1 MIGRIISHYRITD
14 KLGEGG
20 MGVVYKAQDTKLERA
35 VALKFLA
42 AHLVSDQEIRKR
54 FEREAKA
61 AAALNHP
68 NICTVHEIDEVEG
81 KTFIAMAFIEG
92 DSLEPKIEAGPLKLN
107 DALDIAIQ
115 TAQGLQAAHE
125 KKIVHRDIKPANLMV
140 TPAGSKQQ
148 ITIMDFGLALLTD
161 RSKLTR
167 MDETMGTVTYM
178 SPEQTYGMDLDHR
191 TDIWSLGVV
200 LYEMVTGQQPFK
212 GHYDKAV
219 MYSITNEEPEPMTA
233 LRTGVPMELE
243 LLVNK
248 CLAKDANRRYQSTVD
263 MVVDLDTL
271 SDKLKSGKSTILRAQ
286 TAGDVGARHAV
297 PAAPGETTGT
307 RAQHAVP
314 LHSAGPLARYRVI
327 EDAEESDGSIKYVAE
342 DTELHRSVA
351 IRVLSQSSEQQFERR
366 QRLQRRAVL
375 GMGALLAASLALWAL
390 LWFRGTSSDAPQQPV
405 RFSFTPEN
413 LETYTPESILTSGSA
428 SAVVSPDGRHIV
440 FVTQENGEKALWVR
454 DLGRETPRKL
464 EGTEEAED
472 PFWSPDSQS
481 IGFGTETELK
491 RIPLSGGEPIALCEL
506 PQNRAAFAG
515 GSWSP
520 DGEQIVYSA
529 YFQLFQVPS
538 RGGTPKF
545 LFERD
550 EAESG
555 ILFVF
560 PRFLPETEGSRGLVY
575 TSGSVGGFK
584 LGVLDLRTGERRE
597 LVPGARAVYSASGHL
612 VYGDSASPDS
622 GFRALPFSLETLTTT
637 GDAFPI
643 VGAGFSA
650 SVAQDGTL
658 VYTNRS
664 GARQQLVWRSR
675 SGERL
680 AAIGQPQDEIT
691 HASLSPD
698 GLHVAVLGAES
709 DKVDIWVHNIARGNK
724 TRITFSPGV
733 NIHPTWA
740 RSGRQI
746 AYSLV
751 REGHTDIFQT
761 SADGSG
767 EDTQLTDEPLEE
779 FAPDWSDDGKYLIYH
794 TRGNLK
800 KQRDIRYREFQEGG
814 GTSAPVEFVA
824 TPFNERTATFSPDG
838 RLVAYLSDQSGQYE
852 VYVRPFPEGDRVD
865 KVSLN
870 GGDQPRWS
878 RDGRELFYVERTTL
892 MAVSVRTS
900 GSFTVGP
907 PEPLFAH
914 PGLLNTGSNR
924 EPRYDVSADGQK
936 FVLPERLE
944 GEAGKP
950 PTIHVVQ
957 NWFAEFKDQQT
968 EP

>member
-1 MIGRIISHYRITD
+1 MIGQTISHYRITE

-20 MGVVYKAQDTKLERA
+20 MGVVYKAEDTKLDRP

-42 AHLVSDQEIRKR
+42 AHLVSDEDVRKR

-68 NICTVHEIDEVEG
+68 NICTVHEIDEFEG
-81 KTFIAMAFIEG
+81 KTFIAMAFLEG
-92 DSLEPKIEAGPLKLN
+92 EGLDKKIEAGPLKLK
-107 DALDIAIQ
+107 DALDVAIQ
-115 TAQGLQAAHE
+115 TAKGLQAAHG
-125 KKIVHRDIKPANLMV
+125 KGIVHRDIKPANLMV
-140 TPAGSKQQ
+140 GPEGHV
-148 ITIMDFGLALLTD
+148 TIMDFGLAQLAD

-167 MDETMGTVTYM
+167 LDETMGTVTYM
-178 SPEQTYGMDLDHR
+178 SPEQTYGADIDHR
-191 TDIWSLGVV
+191 SDVWSLGVV
-200 LYEMVTGQQPFK
+200 IYEMVTGQQPFK

-219 MYSITNEEPEPMTA
+219 MYSITSEQPEPMTG

-243 LLVNK
+243 WLVGK
-248 CLAKDANRRYQSTVD
+248 CLAKEADKRYQSTAD
-263 MVVDLDTL
+263 MVVDLDML
-271 SDKLKSGKSTILRAQ
+271 SEKLKSGKSTIVRTAPAGSAGTPRAPQ
-286 TAGDVGARHAV
+286 QA
-297 PAAPGETTGT
+297 TGT
-307 RAQHAVP
+307 RAQHPEP
-314 LHSAGPLARYRVI
+314 LHSAIEMSEHPLVKYRVI
-327 EDAEESDGSIKYVAE
+327 ENGRETGDAIRYVAE

-351 IRVLSQSSEQQFERR
+351 IRVLPQSSEQQIERR
-366 QRLQRRAVL
+366 QRLQRRAVV

-390 LWFRGTSSDAPQQPV
+390 LWFRNPSSDAPRQPV

-413 LETYTPESILTSGSA
+413 LETFTPDNIETSGSA
-428 SAVVSPDGRHIV
+428 SAAVSPDGRHIV
-440 FVTQENGEKALWVR
+440 FVTEEKGERALWVR
-454 DLGRETPRKL
+454 GLDREAPRKI

-491 RIPLSGGEPIALCEL
+491 RVSLSGGEPIALCRL
-506 PQNRAAFAG
+506 SQARATFFAG

-529 YFQLFQVPS
+529 SFQLFQVPS
-538 RGGTPKF
+538 RGGTPKL

-555 ILFVF
+555 ISFVF

-575 TSGSVGGFK
+575 TFASISDFK

-597 LVPGARAVYSASGHL
+597 LVPGSKAVYSASGHL
-612 VYGDSASPDS
+612 LYDDSSFADS
-622 GFRALPFSLETLTTT
+622 GLRAVPFSLGTLTTS

-643 VGAGFSA
+643 VEAGASA
-650 SVAQDGTL
+650 SVTQNGTL

-664 GARQQLVWRSR
+664 GARQQLVWHSR
-675 SGERL
+675 AGERL
-680 AAIGQPQDEIT
+680 EAIGQTQDGIG

-698 GLHVAVLGAES
+698 GLHVAVWGTES
-709 DKVDIWVHNIARGNK
+709 DKSDLWVHNIARGNK

-733 NIHPTWA
+733 SIHPTWA
-740 RSGRQI
+740 PSGRQI

-751 REGHTDIFQT
+751 REGHIDIFQT

-767 EDTQLTDEPLEE
+767 EDTQLTDEPLAE
-779 FAPDWSDDGKYLIYH
+779 FAPDWSDDGRYLIYH
-794 TRGNLK
+794 TRGDQK
-800 KQRDIRYREFQEGG
+800 TQRDIWYREFKEGG

-838 RLVAYLSDQSGQYE
+838 RFVAYLSDQSGQDE

-892 MAVSVRTS
+892 MAVSVGASDT
-900 GSFTVGP
+900 FTASS
-907 PEPLFAH
+907 PERLFDH
-914 PGLLNTGSNR
+914 PGLLNPGSNR
-924 EPRYDVSADGQK
+924 EPRYDVSADGQR
-936 FVLPERLE
+936 FVLPERVE
-944 GEAGKP
+944 GRAGKP
-950 PTIHVVQ
+950 PAIHVVL
-957 NWFAEFKDQQT
+957 NWHEEFKDR
-968 EP
+968 ERN